1 MQMQSSVLKIMR
13 KNNGFVDLLRSYE
26 IILDGKN
33 VGIVFPNQ
41 TTSVVV
47 EPGHHSLKM
56 KIDWFGSEEIN
67 FNIGS
72 GEDIT
77 FECEPRHPIVGAL
90 LMPYHL
96 MFEPNNWILLKRC

>member
-1 MQMQSSVLKIMR
+1 MQSSVVKIMR
-13 KNNGFVDLLRSYE
+13 KKKWGDSFRFYE
-26 IILDGKN
+26 VILDGRN
-33 VGIVFPNQ
+33 VGVIFASQ
-41 TTSVVV
+41 SISVPVD
-47 EPGHHSLKM
+47 PGHHSLKM

-72 GEDIT
+72 GEEIT

-96 MFEPNNWILLKRC
+96 IFEPNNWILLQRC